1 MSKEDLAL
9 LTIIDSI
16 ERILEYS
23 ESSQSADDLYHDT
36 KSFDA
41 CMIHFIN
48 IGEMIERMSPDFKA
62 EHSAIPWQEIKDF
75 RNLVA
80 HNYFGI
86 DAEEIWDII
95 HNHLPLLKSNIQ
107 ALL

>member
-1 MSKEDLAL
+1 MSKEHLAL

-16 ERILEYS
+16 DRILEYS
-23 ESSQSADDLYHDT
+23 KQNQNADDFYHDT

-48 IGEMIERMSPDFKA
+48 IGEMMERLSSEFKS
-62 EHSAIPWQEIKDF
+62 EHSNIPWQEIKDF

-80 HNYFGI
+80 HN
-86 DAEEIWDII
+86 
-95 HNHLPLLKSNIQ
+95 HLPDLKQNIYSLLS
-107 ALL
+107 